1 MTGRQ
6 SKFRKSIYNFWRENS
21 NSIFR
26 FEWIRTNVILGES
39 EVEIRWFV
47 PDTQAPGIYRITH
60 FGNQKDLLKGTIL
73 PYSGSTN
80 EFEVK
85 Y

>member
-47 PDTQAPGIYRITH
+47 PDTQEPGIYLI
-60 FGNQKDLLKGTIL
+60 N
-73 PYSGSTN
+73 
-80 EFEVK
+80 VK
-85 Y
+85 YAHFFIWSQIM